1 MGTYPH
7 SQFYKNKY
15 RYCKN
20 KINKIQKWKEE
31 ENAKDK
37 KLCKRWGCIHT
48 ISLGKNINKEIN
60 KNTIKYIGNKG
71 K

>member
-1 MGTYPH
+1 M
-7 SQFYKNKY
+7 QKIKNY
-15 RYCKN
+15 VSV
-20 KINKIQKWKEE
+20 E
-31 ENAKDK
+31 AV
-37 KLCKRWGCIHT
+37 HT

>member
-1 MGTYPH
+1 M
-7 SQFYKNKY
+7 QKIKNVES
-15 RYCKN
+15 
-20 KINKIQKWKEE
+20 IEAVHTQK
-31 ENAKDK
+31 
-37 KLCKRWGCIHT
+37 